1 MINCKRKIHRRRNII
16 QKLTELLQNNK
27 NLFVSIQCYDN
38 NSYEIYNNL
47 IEYIKLNLDL
57 SEICII
63 DIVSIY
69 NCNDIS
75 KFLKDIFYDFTKYIK
90 RNKIYKSAIILPYFD
105 NWMISIKKN
114 KSNTGKDVLD
124 VLRSKFTS
132 NDDEEQRKSYDKEIH
147 MDIYNTIYYLKN
159 ELLKH
164 LNKQFSI
171 KLIGFYKTPYIFNM
185 YDNIF
190 DYNLRISQFTRS
202 HILYYIQA
210 NKAMNKAFIRKKT
223 TNLDIHK
230 LYNVMSNKIDYVKTY
245 DNINLFKC
253 FFKYYYRIQNH
264 EYNTKIKKNKT
275 KKKHKNILST
285 HQIIWDTLNMKE
297 VLLPCKKISL
307 FNMLTNL
314 KNFKYIKKY
323 KYFLSQK
330 NYLKSYNKKRNETLF
345 SIFFYLHWDISKNVL
360 YRISKYCFSIDFIK
374 KYISTLLKKNVRIS
388 RKYKNIKKY
397 NRISRYYNDLEEE
410 QSCMD
415 NVNICNDIIDDLD
428 IIVEGEDDQNECNK
442 KNKGCIKNKINYQGN
457 NINVDSNNMN
467 SNNLNSNNL
476 NSNNM
481 NSNNLNSNNMN
492 CNNMNCN
499 NMNCNNINSN
509 NINSNNI
516 NSNNINSNNI
526 NSNNINSNN
535 IYSNNIYSNNIYS
548 NNIHMM
554 RKRIVGKPYVNKY
567 IIKCNT
573 LKKDNKLHNL
583 RKRFLYEINKYE
595 YDSYNIYTSEKVK
608 KNPIHFYF
616 NKFNMPSS
624 LLIYGTDGV
633 GKTTLMKFII
643 QIILSRYKHIFM
655 KKSFTLKKRDSN
667 FGFNVFTSDRKI
679 TDTKFLPKE
688 FSYDTYRKNIIG
700 TNHLKELNLR
710 QTYINKM
717 RKSIMKEMKN
727 IYYEFKNVSIIPFEN
742 HLLVNKTIGENTKY
756 IKNIFYVA
764 YKNQP
769 SVIIFDNIDLFL
781 EKNNYYKH
789 QDLEDQNQDVYK
801 NIYNLFIHY
810 LSIYINDS
818 NKIKF
823 VATTRVHPKY
833 FKFSFL
839 NKIEKIM
846 FLS

>member
-63 DIVSIY
+63 DIISIY
-69 NCNDIS
+69 NCNDVS
-75 KFLKDIFYDFTKYIK
+75 KFLKDVFYDFTKYIK

-105 NWMISIKKN
+105 DWIKSIKKN
-114 KSNTGKDVLD
+114 KSNTGQDVID

-159 ELLKH
+159 ELLEN

-190 DYNLRISQFTRS
+190 DYNLRISQFTRA

-230 LYNVMSNKIDYVKTY
+230 LYNVMSNKIDYVKKN

-264 EYNTKIKKNKT
+264 EYDTKIKKNKT
-275 KKKHKNILST
+275 KKKHKKILAT
-285 HQIIWDTLNMKE
+285 HQIIWDTLNMNE
-297 VLLPCKKISL
+297 VALPCKKISV

-330 NYLKSYNKKRNETLF
+330 NHLKSYNKKRNETLF

-374 KYISTLLKKNVRIS
+374 QYISTLLKKNIRIS

-397 NRISRYYNDLEEE
+397 NRISRYNTNLEEE
-410 QSCMD
+410 QSYMD
-415 NVNICNDIIDDLD
+415 NVNICNDIIDDVD
-428 IIVEGEDDQNECNK
+428 IIVEGEDDQNECKK
-442 KNKGCIKNKINYQGN
+442 KNKVN
-457 NINVDSNNMN
+457 NHNNNNNLYSNNMN
-467 SNNLNSNNL
+467 SNN
-476 NSNNM
+476 M
-481 NSNNLNSNNMN
+481 
-492 CNNMNCN
+492 
-499 NMNCNNINSN
+499 NSN

-516 NSNNINSNNI
+516 NSNSIY
-526 NSNNINSNN
+526 SNN

-548 NNIHMM
+548 NNTYSNNTYSNNIHMM
-554 RKRIVGKPYVNKY
+554 RKRMVGTPYVNKY

-595 YDSYNIYTSEKVK
+595 YDSYNIFTSEKVK

-655 KKSFTLKKRDSN
+655 KKSYTLKERDIN
-667 FGFNVFTSDRKI
+667 LGYNVFTSDRKI
-679 TDTKFLPKE
+679 TDTKYLPKE
-688 FSYDTYRKNIIG
+688 FSYDSYGKNIIG

-710 QTYINKM
+710 QTYIKKM